1 MYPNRNVLLIFSRY
15 FIFFMIEK
23 KKKNITNSNQYTI
36 WEMGKPN
43 FVNELQDIF
52 IIQEE
57 EKELT
62 TRVFYM
68 SIHPDEEN

>member
-62 TRVFYM
+62 TRVFCM